1 MARASAFRYGFDMH
15 KVPSLVVRTPDGKE
29 RRHPLVKRLVSVGR
43 SADNDVVVDDPAL
56 PETALHLQREG
67 KRLAVVSLDG
77 PFIHNGK
84 RRARAWLEPGD
95 EIALGSVTLTLAE
108 AAPEATPARPT
119 ERRADAV
126 VVLDRLHAF
135 SQKVLGDHP
144 TEQVLEDLMDTA
156 IELTGADKGFLIL
169 LDGDSFRVEVARNG
183 DGTTIVDAQGRISD
197 TIVQQV
203 VEKKRPLII
212 SDALRDE
219 RWRGAASVVN
229 LKLCSVMCAPLL
241 EKGKLFGLIYLGN
254 DRVASLF
261 EERDLEILHIFASQ
275 ASLLLQNAR
284 ILAALRL
291 DNQELRKQLEG
302 SRFGQLL
309 GSCEAMREIYRK
321 IEKVA
326 RTDVS
331 VLLQGET
338 GTGKEILAREIHRR
352 SHRSQGPFVAINCGA
367 IPENLL
373 ESELFGHVR
382 GAFTGASQTRIGKFQ
397 AANGGTL
404 FLDEV
409 GDMPP
414 ALQVK
419 LLRAIQERMVTKV
432 GETRPE
438 PVDIRI
444 IAATNKDLAKEIRE
458 GRFREDLYYR
468 LNVVT
473 IDLPPL
479 RERGQDILVLAR
491 YFLDTF
497 AKEYG
502 IPIQGFDARAEH
514 ALRKHKWPGNVR
526 ELENRVKRAV
536 VLADSALITAEDLEL
551 EVDPLDPIEDELTPI
566 LPLQKAKEEF
576 QRRYINEV
584 LARNK
589 GNRTKTA
596 RDLGVDPR
604 TIFRH
609 LEAERAAGRLPPE

>member
-1 MARASAFRYGFDMH
+1 M
-15 KVPSLVVRTPDGKE
+15 VVRTPDGKE
-29 RRHPLVKRLVSVGR
+29 RRHPLLKRLISVGR
-43 SADNDVVVDDPAL
+43 SGDNDVVIDDPQI

-67 KRLAVVSLDG
+67 DRLAVIGLDG
-77 PFIHNGK
+77 PFLHNGK
-84 RRARAWLEPGD
+84 RKARALLEAGD
-95 EIALGSVTLTLAE
+95 VVELGGAALSLAE
-108 AAPEATPARPT
+108 PERSAEAEAGR
-119 ERRADAV
+119 DAV

-135 SQKVLGDHP
+135 SRKVLGDHP
-144 TEQVLEDLMDTA
+144 IEEVLEDLMDTA

-169 LDGDSFRVEVARNG
+169 LEGESFRVEVARNG
-183 DGTTIVDAQGRISD
+183 DGTTIVDAAGRISD
-197 TIVQQV
+197 TIVQRV
-203 VEKKRPLII
+203 VDERKPLII

-219 RWRGAASVVN
+219 RWKGAASVVN

-241 EKGKLFGLIYLGN
+241 EKGDLFGLLYLGN

-284 ILAALRL
+284 ILASLRL

-302 SRFGQLL
+302 SRFGGIL
-309 GSCEAMREIYRK
+309 GSCEPMREIYRK

-326 RTDVS
+326 KTDVS

-338 GTGKEILAREIHRR
+338 GTGKEVLAQEIHRR
-352 SHRSQGPFVAINCGA
+352 SHRKSGPFVAINCGA
-367 IPENLL
+367 IPESLL
-373 ESELFGHVR
+373 ESELFGHAR
-382 GAFTGASQTRIGKFQ
+382 GAFTGASHTRIGKFQ

-404 FLDEV
+404 FLDEI
-409 GDMPP
+409 GEMPP
-414 ALQVK
+414 LLQVK
-419 LLRAIQERMVTKV
+419 ILRAIQERAVTKV

-438 PVDIRI
+438 AVDIRI

-468 LNVVT
+468 LNVVSL
-473 IDLPPL
+473 DLPPL

-491 YFLDTF
+491 YFLETF
-497 AKEYG
+497 AKEFG
-502 IPIQGFDARAEH
+502 VPVKGFDPRAEH
-514 ALRKHKWPGNVR
+514 ALRRHSWPGNVR

-536 VLADSALITAEDLEL
+536 VLADSALISPEDLEL
-551 EVDPLDPIEDELTPI
+551 EIDALEPTEEEVGAI
-566 LPLQKAKEEF
+566 LPLQQAKEEF